1 MNRKKLLN
9 GFRILVVDDE
19 PDLRDVISSRF
30 ELEGSEVMLAENGNN
45 ALDIMRSNEFD
56 AVVSDVRMPSG
67 TGMELLDKMNELL
80 KDSARRP
87 HVILITGF
95 SDLKSEDAIARG
107 ATALL
112 VKPFD
117 LDEMITTL
125 SAAINNRKLTQ
136 HGELT

>member
-67 TGMELLDKMNELL
+67 NGMELLDKMNELL